1 MGFDDVDFILLTTRW
16 MDLLTHDDST
26 SMPSHL
32 VSPLG
37 SSLLGHV
44 LVTSHASI
52 DAKMELEEVQQ
63 NMDILVDTI
72 NARQSE
78 YYQMPTSR

>member
-1 MGFDDVDFILLTTRW
+1 MSLLTC
-16 MDLLTHDDST
+16 DDST

-44 LVTSHASI
+44 PATIHTSI
-52 DAKMELEEVQQ
+52 DVMMKLDEAQQ
-63 NMDILVDTI
+63 NLDKLVDTI
-72 NARQSE
+72 NARWSE
-78 YYQMPTSR
+78 YY